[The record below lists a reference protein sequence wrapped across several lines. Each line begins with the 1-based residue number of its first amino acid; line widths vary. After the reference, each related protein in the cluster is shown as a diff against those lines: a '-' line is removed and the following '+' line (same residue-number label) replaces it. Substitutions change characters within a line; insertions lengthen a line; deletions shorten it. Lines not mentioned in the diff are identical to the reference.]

1 MDRPPRAPLS
11 AERLA
16 SLARAREKAAEVRRA
31 MGAESQRARD
41 DIKRTKQLEL
51 EVITA
56 RRAKK
61 EKELAALV
69 SPPKEEAHE
78 AKESEDE
85 PVDITQP
92 VESPPHDDE
101 PPPPPPQSKGK
112 AKKKAPPPPDSS
124 SDSEEDYATPP
135 KRKGQPKH
143 LAEYWRAKTE
153 LLNAQAEFHRQNAA
167 QLVRKEV
174 HPMSHEAAT
183 LHVAK
188 GVIRN
193 KAQENYR
200 AMAWNSLFPGQP
212 FPEGGW

>member
-11 AERLA
+11 EERLA

-31 MGAESQRARD
+31 MGAESQRAKE
-41 DIKRTKQLEL
+41 DIRRTKQLEL
-51 EVITA
+51 EVVAA

-69 SPPKEEAHE
+69 SPPKEEAPKEEE
-78 AKESEDE
+78 AE
-85 PVDITQP
+85 PVDITRD
-92 VESPPHDDE
+92 SPLPSTDE
-101 PPPPPPQSKGK
+101 PPPIPQSKAK
-112 AKKKAPPPPDSS
+112 SKKKAAPPPDSS
-124 SDSEEDYATPP
+124 SDSEDYATPP

-143 LAEYWRAKTE
+143 LAAYWQAKTE

-193 KAQENYR
+193 KAQDGYKR
-200 AMAWNSLFPGQP
+200 MAWSSLFPGQP
-212 FPEGGW
+212 FPDDY